1 MALTRREFL
10 KTTLAGAVAAVA
22 FTGCIPRSEL
32 QIQSPPLMPEDLV
45 EGRDLWYATLNQ
57 AGPGGDGLIVRVMAG
72 RAKEDRRQPGLSDQ
86 CG

>member
-57 AGPGGDGLIVRVMAG
+57 ARPGWRWPYRPSDGWPG
-72 RAKEDRRQPGLSDQ
+72 KEDRRQPGLSDQ